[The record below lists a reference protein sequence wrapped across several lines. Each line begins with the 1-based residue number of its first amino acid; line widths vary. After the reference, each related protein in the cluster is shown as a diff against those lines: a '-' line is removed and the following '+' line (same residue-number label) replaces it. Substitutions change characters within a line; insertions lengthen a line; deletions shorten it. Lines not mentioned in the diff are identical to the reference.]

1 MLLIFTTILIMM
13 CICIG
18 TLFVCARYSGE
29 RGWQWYLSFRKRAD
43 AWIIRSTARIY
54 KYTYANKNVYMHHLS
69 QKSKILFLLMLKKVY
84 IGLQYIV
91 RFIRRNIIL
100 TAKKVHYS
108 KPSEMLQELRKERDR
123 IMNER
128 TKEGL

>member
-1 MLLIFTTILIMM
+1 M

-18 TLFVCARYSGE
+18 ALFVFSRHAGE
-29 RGWQWYLSFRKRAD
+29 KGWSWYLLLRKRLD
-43 AWIIRSTARIY
+43 AWVLRATARIY
-54 KYTYANKNVYMHHLS
+54 KYTYANKNVYMHHIS
-69 QKSKILFLLMLKKVY
+69 QKSKMVLLLMLKKIY
-84 IGLQYIV
+84 IGLQYIA